1 LVTDLPTGI
10 VEVLGGRLDWRDYLR
25 SLKNFHVEAV
35 FNREDPLPGLME
47 LLLIPYLSLKRG
59 F

>member
-1 LVTDLPTGI
+1 LA
-10 VEVLGGRLDWRDYLR
+10 GRLDWRDYLR